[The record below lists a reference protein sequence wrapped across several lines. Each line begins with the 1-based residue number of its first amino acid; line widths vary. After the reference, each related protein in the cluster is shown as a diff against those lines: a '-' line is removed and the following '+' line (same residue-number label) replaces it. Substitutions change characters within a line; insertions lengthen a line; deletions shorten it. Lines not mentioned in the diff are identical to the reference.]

1 MERRSKRMKSLLVRP
16 SNLDSLIEP
25 IKKEIKPSQVYNDY
39 KLPLRNDVWE
49 EQNVNTVY
57 AKRHIRYGSIG
68 SGTIN
73 CACECHKVGCI
84 DHRKLSTSHKKRALL
99 TPSPEKVN
107 KNSIISRKS
116 SENSTVFPYKSY
128 DLRTRPELPSLS
140 RYRLN
145 EKRVSNNRNYIKN

>member
-1 MERRSKRMKSLLVRP
+1 MERRSKRMKSLLIRP

-39 KLPLRNDVWE
+39 KLPLRNNLWE
-49 EQNVNTVY
+49 ERSENIVKT
-57 AKRHIRYGSIG
+57 KRHVRYGSIG
-68 SGTIN
+68 SNTIN
-73 CACECHKVGCI
+73 CACECHKAKCE
-84 DHRKLSTSHKKRALL
+84 DDRKLSTAHNKRALL

-107 KNSIISRKS
+107 KTSAISRKS
-116 SENSTVFPYKSY
+116 SENSTIFPYKSY

-145 EKRVSNNRNYIKN
+145 GKRASNNIKY